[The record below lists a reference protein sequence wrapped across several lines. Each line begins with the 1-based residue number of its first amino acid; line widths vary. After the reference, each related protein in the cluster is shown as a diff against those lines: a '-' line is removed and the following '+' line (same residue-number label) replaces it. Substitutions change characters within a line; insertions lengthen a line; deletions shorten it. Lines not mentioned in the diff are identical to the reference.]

1 MGLPGLYETILETSG
16 PELCQALKAC
26 PSRLDEC
33 SDHQH
38 MQLVCNLSHGPA
50 LRWRLE
56 PPAAANSM
64 HQTESPG
71 A

>member
-33 SDHQH
+33 SDDRH
-38 MQLVCNLSHGPA
+38 MQCMQPKSWVGVEVEIGASCCYKKHASH
-50 LRWRLE
+50 
-56 PPAAANSM
+56 
-64 HQTESPG
+64 
-71 A
+71 